1 MSVIVTRSCDIIR
14 HDANHEAIVDI
25 KRKKIPRLGPFLL
38 LKTLGV
44 GEFGKV
50 KMGKHIETDQKVYFN
65 HVQYHH
71 MPNVFNARFYRYNAF
86 CVLVYKKKLL
96 EKEPEEEKEGVNYY
110 IHWPHWHKKTLS
122 GQTERREADD
132 IINLSKK

>member
-14 HDANHEAIVDI
+14 HGNHFSLTSLLSLFIPFFFFLLDANHEAIVDI

-71 MPNVFNARFYRYNAF
+71 MGF
-86 CVLVYKKKLL
+86 
-96 EKEPEEEKEGVNYY
+96 
-110 IHWPHWHKKTLS
+110 
-122 GQTERREADD
+122 
-132 IINLSKK
+132 